1 MKLSKIK
8 PNPNNPRL
16 IKDDKFKKLVQS
28 LKDFPAMMSLRPIVV
43 NSEMTILGGNM
54 RYKACQELGM
64 KEIPDEWVKIAEG
77 LTPDEE
83 KRFIIEDNLEIGT
96 WDEDLL
102 KQEWNIDQLQD
113 WGLEIEK
120 DESHEI
126 QEKEIRSY
134 KKTHILLSFSPE
146 MILDIQEYL
155 DKILNIEG
163 IEYEQSSN

>member
-1 MKLSKIK
+1 MKISKIK

-28 LKDFPAMMSLRPIVV
+28 IKDFPAMMSLRPIVV

-64 KEIPDEWVKIAEG
+64 KEIPDEWVKIATA
-77 LTPDEE
+77 LTPEEE
-83 KRFIIEDNLEIGT
+83 KRFIIEDNLEIGD
-96 WDEDLL
+96 WDLSIL
-102 KQEWNIDQLQD
+102 QTEWNIDDLEA

-120 DESHEI
+120 DEPHEI
-126 QEKEIRSY
+126 QEKTITSY
-134 KKTHILLSFSPE
+134 KKTHILISFSPE
-146 MILDIQEYL
+146 IILDIQEYL

-163 IEYEQSSN
+163 VEYEQSSN